1 MNILITGHYKH
12 IFHDGN
18 CFKQKKG
25 TFLDNNFYK
34 FIKLRDAFNS
44 RGINLIASDT
54 LVNMKNIDGLIV
66 NDHPRDEGL
75 IKSINEYI
83 GPKFLIAEEAPFIYP
98 DNYDL
103 KRSSEYDLI
112 FTYLK
117 EGVKNNKYLYA
128 FPFFLDK
135 PEALKIRTRDIH
147 PELKKKKVFVGTQKK
162 PQEKKVNHSN
172 YSMRD
177 DLIHWYVENMPNDFD
192 LYGNKWDRLYWQGDD
207 IFSKI
212 FNYHKLDKFSLFKT
226 DEYSDVYRGRLDS
239 KYGAL
244 NKYKYQFCFEN
255 SIGYEG
261 FITEKVIDA
270 LICRNVPVY
279 YPSTASSLSGVIPE
293 DVYVN
298 MYNFKTF
305 KELNSYLDG
314 LSQNEYCDFIQRI
327 DNFIDNLPKILSED
341 YWANLLADN
350 VINMIQSRRL

>member
-34 FIKLRDAFNS
+34 FIKLKDAFSS
-44 RGINLIASDT
+44 RGVNLVASDT
-54 LVNMKNIDGLIV
+54 LENTKNFSGLIV
-66 NDHPRDEGL
+66 NDHPRDITL
-75 IKSINEYI
+75 IKSILEFS

-117 EGVKNNKYLYA
+117 EGVKNNKSIFA
-128 FPFFLDK
+128 FPFFLDRA
-135 PEALKIRTRDIH
+135 EALRIRSSDLD
-147 PELKKKKVFVGTQKK
+147 PLLKTKKVFVGTQKK
-162 PQEKKVNHSN
+162 PQEKLINHSN

-177 DLIHWYVENMPNDFD
+177 GLIDWYVQNMPSDFD
-192 LYGNKWDRLYWQGDD
+192 LYGGKWDRLYLNGNN

-212 FNYHKLDKFSLFKT
+212 FNYYKLDKYSLFRTNQYK
-226 DEYSDVYRGRLDS
+226 SVYRGRLDS
-239 KYGAL
+239 KYNFL

-261 FITEKVIDA
+261 FVTEKVIDA

-279 YPSTASSLSGVIPE
+279 YPSTATSLNGIIP
-293 DVYVN
+293 DDIYIN
-298 MYNFKTF
+298 MYNFKNF
-305 KELNSYLDG
+305 EEMNAYLDG
-314 LSQNEYCDFIQRI
+314 LSKNQYCDYIERI
-327 DNFIDNLPKILSED
+327 DRFIDRLPNILSED
-341 YWANLLADN
+341 SWANLVADN
-350 VINMIQSRRL
+350 VIQKIQSKSI

>member
-34 FIKLRDAFNS
+34 FIKLKTAFAL
-44 RGINLIASDT
+44 RGVELIASDT
-54 LVNMKNIDGLIV
+54 LSGRENLDGLIV
-66 NDHPRDEGL
+66 NDHPRDVDL
-75 IKSINEYI
+75 IKSINQYS

-103 KRSSEYDLI
+103 QRSLEYDLI

-135 PEALKIRTRDIH
+135 AEALRIRARDIA
-147 PELKKKKVFVGTQKK
+147 PELKTKKVFVGTQKK
-162 PQEKKVNHSN
+162 PQEKIINHSN
-172 YSMRD
+172 YSLRD
-177 DLIHWYVENMPNDFD
+177 DLINWYVKNMPSDFD
-192 LYGNKWDRLYWQGDD
+192 LYGSKWNRLYLNGNG
-207 IFSKI
+207 ILSKI
-212 FNYHKLDKFSLFKT
+212 FNYHKLDKFSLFRT
-226 DEYSDVYRGRLDS
+226 DEYKAVYKGRLDS

-279 YPSTASSLSGVIPE
+279 YPSTATSLYGIIPE
-293 DVYVN
+293 DVYIN
-298 MYNFKTF
+298 MYNFKSYE
-305 KELNSYLDG
+305 ELNAYLDG
-314 LSQNEYCDFIQRI
+314 MSKNQYCDFIERI
-327 DNFIDNLPKILSED
+327 DRFIDNLPNILSED
-341 YWANLLADN
+341 HWANLVADN
-350 VINMIQSRRL
+350 VIEKIKNKNL